1 MGTLDDLVMS
11 SQPEEN
17 CDGEDRNPAEEV
29 PPLARERSIR
39 DRVWGSV
46 TLPPLLV
53 AVLDTPEF
61 QRLRTVTQLATLQYV
76 YPGATYNRFEHS
88 IGVAHLAGVFIRHLR
103 AVQLKSPAKA
113 PCFEECDSDED
124 GTRLKHRPLSFDE
137 IDEER
142 DPERID
148 DKDVLCVELAGLTH
162 DLGHGPFSHM
172 FEEYMNHSRSQ
183 ERADGQKRKPFCH
196 EEMSAKLLDQL
207 LRVNNIDIA
216 KYTPRLNRKDIEF
229 VKILMT
235 GLADNARWQEDKW
248 GRPESKRY
256 LLEIV
261 ANKRNGLDVDKFD
274 YFCRDS
280 LSMHG
285 NIPAHVPV
293 MRIIGSSRIIPAKS
307 TIGYQE
313 KTAHDI
319 LKVFQFRTTMHTE
332 AYQHHTT
339 KVVERMVQDALAA
352 AEDQFSIEGAGGR
365 FIKLKDCDTDLEAYA
380 KLGDWI
386 LNAIESCPT
395 QHSEA
400 ARILKRIRTRKFYKC
415 VGDPVRLLTSS
426 SRGTIEKEIK
436 AQILDDDDGG
446 GRWQND
452 VAVVITSIHY
462 GGKEKINGRTSYVNP
477 VKKITFFNPKRE
489 ETLYEVLVLDLRRA
503 GQGPS
508 LRQL

>member
-1 MGTLDDLVMS
+1 M
-11 SQPEEN
+11 
-17 CDGEDRNPAEEV
+17 
-29 PPLARERSIR
+29 
-39 DRVWGSV
+39 
-46 TLPPLLV
+46 LL
-53 AVLDTPEF
+53 
-61 QRLRTVTQLATLQYV
+61 
-76 YPGATYNRFEHS
+76 S
-88 IGVAHLAGVFIRHLR
+88 C
-103 AVQLKSPAKA
+103 
-113 PCFEECDSDED
+113 PCACS
-124 GTRLKHRPLSFDE
+124 
-137 IDEER
+137 
-142 DPERID
+142 
-148 DKDVLCVELAGLTH
+148 
-162 DLGHGPFSHM
+162 
-172 FEEYMNHSRSQ
+172 
-183 ERADGQKRKPFCH
+183 QKRKPFCH

-339 KVVERMVQDALAA
+339 KASLVPAMEVVERMVQDALAA

-365 FIKLKDCDTDLEAYA
+365 FIKLKDCDTDLEAYV

-446 GRWQND
+446 GTWQND
-452 VAVVITSIHY
+452 VAVVITSIVSTPADTLLASAPSPAAKRHY

-489 ETLYEVLVLDLRRA
+489 ETLYEGYEITQAAYRNILSPLLIPRSWSETTVFVHSRSEESEDAIAEAFLKYDSGFVRCDSETILLHTEIVPCRLQDGASSWSSTTKVNQPPHLGMDTLPASAGVWNSRSLD
-503 GQGPS
+503 
-508 LRQL
+508 RQVKRFNTVKTLSN